1 MPLQEELDARY
12 RDDYWSSFQVEQTG
26 PARNNVH
33 EHALEWLQEVHP
45 EAGTVVDVGCGA
57 GAFLALCRERG
68 WTGVGF
74 DQSAHAVAYA
84 RTRGLDV
91 SEQGWPACSLPDG
104 SVDAVTFINV
114 LDHLRDPFAALQ
126 EAQRILRP
134 GGLLYIR
141 VPNGALHTR
150 LMAPLSVMGF
160 GNLPIV
166 HLYGLSRA
174 AFRFHL
180 PRLGFTV
187 PTVRPA
193 PPSQGDAYE
202 AGHTSVQAMVRRFL
216 KTADQVVY
224 AILANF
230 GLDRWAVGLSIEVL
244 AKKEEKPGGPSWKT

>member
-74 DQSAHAVAYA
+74 DQSAQAVAYA

-174 AFRFHL
+174 SFRFHL
-180 PRLGFTV
+180 PRAGFALCA
-187 PTVRPA
+187 VRTA

-202 AGHTSVQAMVRRFL
+202 AGHTSAQAMVKRFL
-216 KTADQVVY
+216 KAADQAIYV
-224 AILANF
+224 ILANF
-230 GLDRWAVGLSIEVL
+230 GLDRWAAGLSIEVMAVKAL
-244 AKKEEKPGGPSWKT
+244 PLVKLPG